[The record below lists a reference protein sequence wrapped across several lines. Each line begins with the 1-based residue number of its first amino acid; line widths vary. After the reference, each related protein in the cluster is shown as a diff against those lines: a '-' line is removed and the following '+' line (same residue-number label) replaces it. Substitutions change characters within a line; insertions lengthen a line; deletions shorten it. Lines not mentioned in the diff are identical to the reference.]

1 MITIDKQ
8 DKDMLRIICHYAV
21 MYAIVLIGIYYVCSY
36 ARTIDKGADHNA
48 ADITIGQMEKQA
60 AGAAGAAQSAGE
72 RVDAAGEAISRADQ
86 QLSAGQAAAADS
98 AERIDRIQKL
108 AHEYAERN
116 QQLIA
121 ELENAEAAA
130 GKGTQ

>member
-1 MITIDKQ
+1 MDDESKEMRKTI
-8 DKDMLRIICHYAV
+8 IHYL
-21 MYAIVLIGIYYVCSY
+21 IVCIVAFSGIYIVCYY
-36 ARTIDKGADHNA
+36 ARTIDQGADHNA

-72 RVDAAGEAISRADQ
+72 RADAAREAISRADQ
-86 QLSAGQAAAADS
+86 QLSAGQAAAAES

-108 AHEYAERN
+108 AHECAERN

-121 ELENAEAAA
+121 ELENAEAAD